1 MKQIILKKL
10 IEDHYGYAEAVKRLR
25 TNVKFCGSSIKVIAF
40 TSSLP
45 GEGKSDVTY
54 ALLQSLAQIGKKV
67 ILVDADIRKSVL
79 VSRLEVRTKIQGLSE
94 YLSGQCEMDDVI
106 CTTNYEGLDVVF
118 AGSYSPNASELL
130 EEERFS
136 ELICHL
142 REMYDYVLIDTP
154 PLGLVTDCAI
164 VARHCNGIILVV
176 EAGAI
181 SYRFLQKVQ
190 AQLEGTG
197 VRILG
202 AVLNKV
208 SEKSEGYYGK
218 YGKYGKYS
226 KYDKYGKYGAYGESA
241 EKEKRPARRDA
252 DQ

>member
-25 TNVKFCGSSIKVIAF
+25 TNVKFCGSSIKVIAV
-40 TSSLP
+40 TSSMP

-54 ALLQSLAQIGKKV
+54 ALLQSFAQIGKKV

-79 VSRLEVRTKIQGLSE
+79 VSRLEVRTKVQGLSE

-164 VARHCNGIILVV
+164 VARHCDGIILVV

-190 AQLEGTG
+190 AQLEGTENRINEARTKFNAAVKDYNLK
-197 VRILG
+197 VRQFPGNIIAMIFSFNTKAPFAAEAG
-202 AVLNKV
+202 
-208 SEKSEGYYGK
+208 
-218 YGKYGKYS
+218 
-226 KYDKYGKYGAYGESA
+226 A
-241 EKEKRPARRDA
+241 EKARRERLR
-252 DQ
+252 